1 MTTIRP
7 KVIFPAASA
16 WKRRRTYPACSSGPP
31 MKMKFGMCG
40 ADVGTL
46 GYFLEAR
53 TFSTRAVNS
62 SVIMRPRAV
71 SFATH
76 SVFTRRFGL

>member
-7 KVIFPAASA
+7 NVILPAASA

-31 MKMKFGMCG
+31 TKMKFGMCG
-40 ADVGTL
+40 ADVATL

-53 TFSTRAVNS
+53 TFSTRALKRAAS
-62 SVIMRPRAV
+62 DRPRSV

-76 SVFTRRFGL
+76 SVLRRRFGL